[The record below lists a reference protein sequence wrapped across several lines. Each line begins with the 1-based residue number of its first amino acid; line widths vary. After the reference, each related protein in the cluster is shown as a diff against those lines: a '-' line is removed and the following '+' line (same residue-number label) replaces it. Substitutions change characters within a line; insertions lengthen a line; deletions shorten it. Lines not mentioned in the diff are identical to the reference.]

1 MLPIQIVIHNVRV
14 TRDQILFFI
23 LALPAAALLNAVW
36 HGHELHRFLVEHVA
50 IASSRDLDDF
60 RNLVRNQMR
69 AALVQ
74 IFLLVGPY
82 LLFFA
87 GLYLKFLT
95 SADLVLVI
103 LPGVII
109 GVAGGAM
116 KKLES
121 RVQQL
126 PVDDPLLEQQRNAL
140 VRRWTR
146 SPFFREDESGKRP

>member
-1 MLPIQIVIHNVRV
+1 M
-14 TRDQILFFI
+14 TRDQVLFFI
-23 LALPAAALLNAVW
+23 LALPAAALLNAGW
-36 HGHELHRFLVEHVA
+36 HGLALHRFLVGHIA

-60 RNLVRNQMR
+60 RNLVRSQMR

-82 LLFFA
+82 ILFFLA
-87 GLYLKFLT
+87 LYLRVLT
-95 SADLVLVI
+95 SADLALVI
-103 LPGVII
+103 LPGVLI
-109 GVAGGAM
+109 GVAGAAM

-126 PVDDPLLEQQRNAL
+126 PVADPLLEKQRDAL

-146 SPFFREDESGKRP
+146 SPFFREDESGTRS